1 MGART
6 IKTGLAVA
14 ISAAICHIFDLPIIF
29 AALSAVVN
37 LKPSVI
43 QSWKNA
49 LEQIYV
55 NLLGVV
61 IAFVVGLTI
70 GSNPLTIGLTTM
82 LVIWLCGALGWAD
95 ASVMGILAALFV
107 LTAAPEQFVDHA
119 LDRSAAIFIGL
130 AIASLTNYY
139 VLPPRY
145 GARLRA
151 SLAQLG
157 QENAKYFLLVVEHY
171 TDIRPP
177 DQDQTTTLKQSI
189 VQLQLTAQ
197 DLLSRYQEQVGR
209 AKPRGITPSRN
220 PDMLS
225 EFLVYQKDFYHRTL
239 YLEGLIE
246 ERLARRKQTGNQP
259 VSVEFQQ
266 VLAHID
272 RGAQRVIHLN
282 QDLQKAILEDAQI
295 NVIPVIHNY
304 WDDLDDTID
313 MWKSKFSG
321 IYYLHALV
329 EIGFIIG
336 EIKWATSQARELFKK
351 LEEL

>member
-55 NLLGVV
+55 NLLGVI
-61 IAFVVGLTI
+61 IAFGVGLTV
-70 GSNPLTIGLTTM
+70 GSNPLTIGLTTIAI
-82 LVIWLCGALGWAD
+82 IWMCAILGWAD
-95 ASVMGILAALFV
+95 SASMGILAALFI

-130 AIASLTNYY
+130 AIASLINYFI
-139 VLPPRY
+139 LPPRY
-145 GARLRA
+145 GDRLRSA
-151 SLAQLG
+151 LADLG
-157 QENAKYFLLVVEHY
+157 QETANYFILVVEHY
-171 TDIRPP
+171 TDIKHPN
-177 DQDQTTTLKQSI
+177 QEHTASLKQNI
-189 VQLQLTAQ
+189 IQLTLSTQ

-209 AKPRGITPSRN
+209 ARPRGITPSRN
-220 PDMLS
+220 PKMLA
-225 EFLVYQKDFYHRTL
+225 EYLDYQKNFFERTL

-246 ERLARRKQTGNQP
+246 DRLIRRQQAGNQP
-259 VSVEFQQ
+259 VSEEFLQ
-266 VLAHID
+266 VLTHID

-282 QDLQKAILEDAQI
+282 QDLQKAILEDAVV
-295 NVIPVIHNY
+295 NLIPVIQDY
-304 WDDLDDTID
+304 WDELDNTID
-313 MWKSKFSG
+313 QWKSKFSG
-321 IYYLHALV
+321 SYYIHALL
-329 EIGFIIG
+329 EIGSIFG
-336 EIKWATSQARELFKK
+336 EIKWATNQARDLFRKIQ
-351 LEEL
+351 